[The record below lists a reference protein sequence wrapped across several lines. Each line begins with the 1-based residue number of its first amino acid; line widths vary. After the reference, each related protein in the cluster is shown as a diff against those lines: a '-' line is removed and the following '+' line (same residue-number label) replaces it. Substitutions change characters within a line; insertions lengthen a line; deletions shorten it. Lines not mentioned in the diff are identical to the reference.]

1 MILAYGALEICPLL
15 WPLAL
20 EREQIALYYKPDV
33 RCSGCW
39 LLRWLCYWPLL
50 WLGLSFCF
58 SLGLGYCYGLGL
70 WLGFSGR

>member
-1 MILAYGALEICPLL
+1 MILAYGALEKCPLL

-33 RCSGCW
+33 RCSG
-39 LLRWLCYWPLL
+39 RWLWHWLLL

-70 WLGFSGR
+70 WLSFSGR